1 MIPIQIGIQLGILY
15 HTKYTSFGIGS
26 KDMNHQILDL
36 ALVTDATEL
45 ITTET
50 YWNHFI
56 FSSATADWWAVL
68 RYSWTC
74 RALEKRTSAPPKG
87 TLRRAGRN
95 GHVKDMAKDM
105 AKRPGK
111 RVQAA
116 VSWWFFWHNMGMDI
130 HGYQILQISRFWWDP
145 GVLIGFW
152 SIPKV
157 FINFSDCQ
165 GGFQSCLSMVLRYKD
180 PRSPDRREW
189 LDYDQVRI
197 HWRPCN
203 SLLSESSK
211 MFHVQCFFT
220 CIQ

>member
-1 MIPIQIGIQLGILY
+1 MIPIQIGMKLGIRKTILY
-15 HTKYTSFGIGS
+15 PSFGIGS

-56 FSSATADWWAVL
+56 FSSATAFFGELCLDTAGPAAVW
-68 RYSWTC
+68 RN
-74 RALEKRTSAPPKG
+74 ALQHLPKG
-87 TLRRAGRN
+87 RCARR

-145 GVLIGFW
+145 G
-152 SIPKV
+152 
-157 FINFSDCQ
+157 C
-165 GGFQSCLSMVLRYKD
+165 
-180 PRSPDRREW
+180 
-189 LDYDQVRI
+189 
-197 HWRPCN
+197 
-203 SLLSESSK
+203 
-211 MFHVQCFFT
+211 
-220 CIQ
+220 